1 MKRFFLTACLLAL
14 VAVQAVADDFDRII
28 DIKLHSEEYL
38 WAQARVPVKDDAI
51 NMAREMLVDEINGWI
66 KENSSELTATRLLDA
81 CEVICVKKGG
91 LYLALAYLKKDDIA
105 NLPPEP
111 VKEEAPAEAAPAGD
125 APAPENGEAAYD
137 ADKAVSLILT
147 TQKMDVLKEMLE
159 QDALMKEV
167 CTWGDIDASTKPG
180 DINNSYLVIYNPESL
195 EIVSVLSPR
204 QPKRVNLFT
213 GMNDSTANYPGHKA
227 CWITVKD

>member
-111 VKEEAPAEAAPAGD
+111 VKEPEKEPEKEPVQEDIPAET
-125 APAPENGEAAYD
+125 AYD